1 MTLER
6 NFASLLQSFPTL
18 MASCACV
25 DFLQAVHDISSA
37 WAQHLRGSQH
47 PSLAD
52 HRVPSLCM
60 SATCVFEDFL
70 PVGLPPPS
78 IHRMQAAEPSD
89 QPSSLHPSPA
99 PDEELPADQAP
110 AAKAVLAIFH
120 ASATAAVCPLSQPA
134 LHVMVRSDDS
144 AYKAGEPLETP
155 PIAAPGQADSVP
167 LQPRTPSHASAGE
180 AVDAELPVLGRA
192 CECYRQI
199 RPTVLW
205 DDADGAEAWE
215 CEAGEDDRVGDK
227 EAWMEGGRWAWG
239 GDVGSEWWSE
249 SSSDLQES
257 W

>member
-1 MTLER
+1 MLER

-25 DFLQAVHDISSA
+25 EFLQAVHDISSA

-60 SATCVFEDFL
+60 SATCVFEDVL
-70 PVGLPPPS
+70 PFGLPQPS
-78 IHRMQAAEPSD
+78 IHRAQAAEPSD

-99 PDEELPADQAP
+99 PGEELPADQAP
-110 AAKAVLAIFH
+110 AAKAVLAVFH

-134 LHVMVRSDDS
+134 LHFAVRSDDS

-167 LQPRTPSHASAGE
+167 PQPRTPWPANAGE
-180 AVDAELPVLGRA
+180 AVDAELPVLGQA
-192 CECYRQI
+192 CEI
-199 RPTVLW
+199 DFLVNATLLW
-205 DDADGAEAWE
+205 DADGAEAWGGNADR
-215 CEAGEDDRVGDK
+215 CDCAGEK
-227 EAWMEGGRWAWG
+227 EAWMDGGHWSWG
-239 GDVGSEWWSE
+239 GDVGSERWSE
-249 SSSDLQES
+249 SGSDLEGS
-257 W
+257 G